1 MLASLKMLMIIYS
14 LTIIIF
20 ICDKI
25 YNFSEHLYTWFD
37 IATTIFVKCFGANF
51 EYFQKFWSI
60 DKNSIFNK
68 KCKIWNNIV

>member
-1 MLASLKMLMIIYS
+1 MLMIIYS

-37 IATTIFVKCFGANF
+37 IATTIFV
-51 EYFQKFWSI
+51 
-60 DKNSIFNK
+60 
-68 KCKIWNNIV
+68 